1 MLYFYECINLYV
13 NLVNQMYVHAF
24 QCINV
29 SRPIEL
35 LTQATWQQTTVGVG
49 GRPWWLCF
57 SGSFPG

>member
-29 SRPIEL
+29 SRPL
-35 LTQATWQQTTVGVG
+35 N
-49 GRPWWLCF
+49 F
-57 SGSFPG
+57 